1 MLDIH
6 VFSLNDYFVKFQS
19 FGLNLSETLSIVWC
33 CVVLWGV
40 VALSDLVPEAPRAAS
55 GYKPGLA
62 REAGQ
67 RASYHIWTY
76 LWLQLKKPEPAG
88 VPLRSPAHCST

>member
-1 MLDIH
+1 MKLARVSPIRVTVLYFGHFALTQPEYQVCKPLSDKREAMLDIH

-40 VALSDLVPEAPRAAS
+40 WLAS
-55 GYKPGLA
+55 A
-62 REAGQ
+62 TWCQ
-67 RASYHIWTY
+67 R
-76 LWLQLKKPEPAG
+76 L
-88 VPLRSPAHCST
+88 